1 MNSRSLSHS
10 NLSVRAGLLALGF
23 ALTLGALQL
32 RAQGDLQAQVAE
44 LKESAAKNKEALA
57 QYSWQET
64 VKIILKGEEK
74 KTEHF
79 EVRQGPDGNPSK
91 LRSTLRLPRSRA
103 TAAAD
108 SSSASLPRKKRNTRS
123 TPTA

>member
-44 LKESAAKNKEALA
+44 LKESTAKNKEALA

-79 EVRQGPDGNPSK
+79 EVRAPMANPSK
-91 LRSTLRLPRSRA
+91 LRSTLRPPRSRA
-103 TAAAD
+103 
-108 SSSASLPRKKRNTRS
+108 
-123 TPTA
+123 